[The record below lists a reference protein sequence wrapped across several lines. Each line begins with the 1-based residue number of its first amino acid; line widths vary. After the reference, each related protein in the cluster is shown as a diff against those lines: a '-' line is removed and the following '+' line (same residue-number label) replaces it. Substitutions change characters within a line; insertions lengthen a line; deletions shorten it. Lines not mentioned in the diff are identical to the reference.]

1 MARNRI
7 GINKTSTVPH
17 VRYETKPGSQLQVDW
32 KETLKMETTDGE
44 IIDFNIYSATLGF
57 SRLHLFIFSKT
68 TEDFLRCTIDAFR
81 KIGGIPKN
89 ILTDNMS
96 AVVSI
101 TDGYKEKNPKIKQF
115 EKDLGIRIQLCKVRT
130 PQTKGK
136 DESCNRFIN
145 RLKAYDKQFK
155 NEEELIKIIE
165 HIQNRSNLQINATTN
180 MPPLTLFEKEK
191 EYLSPLSNGIMID
204 SYIEN
209 ICTTIVENTLLI
221 RYKGSGYSVPAKY
234 IGKRVKTIEI
244 DNQPYIYYKNELIT
258 VYDIN
263 SKLFNYKQKHYEE
276 ALKLRISTKSEE
288 EITTMASRN

>member
-1 MARNRI
+1 
-7 GINKTSTVPH
+7 
-17 VRYETKPGSQLQVDW
+17 
-32 KETLKMETTDGE
+32 
-44 IIDFNIYSATLGF
+44 
-57 SRLHLFIFSKT
+57 
-68 TEDFLRCTIDAFR
+68 
-81 KIGGIPKN
+81 
-89 ILTDNMS
+89 
-96 AVVSI
+96 
-101 TDGYKEKNPKIKQF
+101 
-115 EKDLGIRIQLCKVRT
+115 
-130 PQTKGK
+130 
-136 DESCNRFIN
+136 
-145 RLKAYDKQFK
+145 
-155 NEEELIKIIE
+155 
-165 HIQNRSNLQINATTN
+165 

-263 SKLFNYKQKHYEE
+263 PKLFNYKQKHYEE